1 MFCSGCV
8 KRLPS
13 FVASAPSVLETMKR
27 RALDA
32 SKTGASSAAVTP
44 IPHAVGFPLWLPAVL
59 LAMCAAFI
67 GWVASMNA
75 LGPARLQAAAS
86 FSPER
91 IPPAVSTWSSPLPLP
106 AIASAPQEDEG
117 NTRVKEADALD
128 VVSGFYR
135 ARAAGDG
142 GAAASAVT
150 PAKRDFPAFRAERIS
165 HFYGSLHEP
174 LSMESLRQVA
184 VDRFEAKYSY
194 RATRTPCRATATV
207 ETEVVGERT
216 FIRRIQATC

>member
-1 MFCSGCV
+1 MTQLSAPSTCNACGRLNRAEAMFCSGCV

-67 GWVASMNA
+67 GWVASKNA
-75 LGPARLQAAAS
+75 LGPARLQTAS
-86 FSPER
+86 PFSPER
-91 IPPAVSTWSSPLPLP
+91 NSPAVS
-106 AIASAPQEDEG
+106 
-117 NTRVKEADALD
+117 
-128 VVSGFYR
+128 
-135 ARAAGDG
+135 
-142 GAAASAVT
+142 
-150 PAKRDFPAFRAERIS
+150 
-165 HFYGSLHEP
+165 
-174 LSMESLRQVA
+174 
-184 VDRFEAKYSY
+184 
-194 RATRTPCRATATV
+194 PCRATATV
-207 ETEVVGERT
+207 ETEVVGGRT